1 MSYVVKNVTAL
12 WPKIDKPY
20 RFDNDENRSV
30 PCNATEDGAAYEL
43 AFKMSKEDAKEFWSF
58 IEDSW
63 KQYLKTNGK
72 KPEKMKNMPFYEDK
86 EDPTQLVFK
95 AKIKAAYSGQPTK
108 KPTVFNAAN
117 QAIDDPEFMLTTGS
131 TVNVAVQAVPYM
143 TGMASGVSLRLRAVQ
158 LIDLAET
165 AAGASPF
172 DVDKAAVEKSIE
184 NLKVYAEAPVKEKA
198 EAPAEDKY
206 GFDTDVPF

>member
-20 RFDNDENRSV
+20 RFDNEENRSV
-30 PCNATEDGAAYEL
+30 PCAADADGAAYEL
-43 AFKMSKEDAKEFWSF
+43 SFKMAKDDAKEFWSF
-58 IEDSW
+58 IDDSW
-63 KQYLKTNGK
+63 KQYLKANGK
-72 KPEKMKNMPFYEDK
+72 KAEKMKNQPFAEDK
-86 EDPTQLVFK
+86 EDPNFLIFK
-95 AKIKAAYSGQPTK
+95 AKIKASYSGQPTK

-117 QAIDDPEFMLTTGS
+117 QAIDDTDFQLTSGS

-158 LIDLAET
+158 LLELAEV

-172 DVDKAAVEKSIE
+172 DVDQAAVEKSIE
-184 NLKVYAEAPVKEKA
+184 NLKVYAEKPAAKA
-198 EAPAEDKY
+198 EAPAEDQY